1 MKKSSLF
8 ALSLASLVGLVGCG
22 KSEGGFSAKSLDKK
36 AASIAKAYW
45 VDGTIEDRSNA
56 ILSFKQEL
64 TVSGSYV
71 EAYGLDAPGKYVAED
86 SFHIAYDDAA
96 YEWNVDPQ
104 EGEEW
109 SQDDLDEAAETI
121 SASYL
126 NYTTSFIAYLVAN
139 SCSYDEKGNF
149 ICSYFQELEAQ
160 VKADGLKV
168 SFSGK
173 PLSWGYSGSFSG
185 TEEGVEYSGKQKD
198 KFVYDSEGYMTA
210 YESYYE
216 CTDKGVEAPELDG
229 YVLNVLTFSI
239 EYLFPNE

>member
-22 KSEGGFSAKSLDKK
+22 KSEGGFSAKSMDKK
-36 AASIAKAYW
+36 AASIVKAYW
-45 VDGTIEDRSNA
+45 IDGTIEDRSNA
-56 ILSFKQEL
+56 ILSFRQEL

-71 EAYGLDAPGKYVAED
+71 EAYEVDAPGKYVAED
-86 SFHIAYDDAA
+86 SFHIAYNEAT
-96 YEWNVDPQ
+96 YEWEVDPQ

-109 SQDDLDEAAETI
+109 SPEDLAEAAETI
-121 SASYL
+121 NESYL
-126 NYTTSFIAYLVAN
+126 NYTTSFLAYFAM
-139 SCSYDEKGNF
+139 SGCKYDEKENF
-149 ICSYFQELEAQ
+149 VCSFFQELEAQ
-160 VKADGLKV
+160 MKASGAKV

-185 TEEGVEYSGKQKD
+185 TEEGVDYSGKQKD
-198 KFVYDSEGYMTA
+198 KYVYDSEGFMTA

-216 CTDKGVEAPELDG
+216 CTDKGVEASELDG
-229 YVLNVLTFSI
+229 YVLNVLSFSI